1 MPNTSSPPIPKEAVE
16 SVYAELRRL
25 AAYYLRRERSGHT
38 LQPTALVHEAYLRL
52 AQQRDVKWHNR
63 KQFLGVA
70 APLMRRILVDHCRAR
85 RAAKRGGIADRVSID
100 HEILPV
106 VQRAAD
112 VVSLDEALN
121 ALAERDSQQ
130 ARIVELRFFAGLT
143 IEDTAEVVGISPS
156 TVKRE
161 WAIAKAWLARE
172 LREAEC

>member
-1 MPNTSSPPIPKEAVE
+1 
-16 SVYAELRRL
+16 
-25 AAYYLRRERSGHT
+25 
-38 LQPTALVHEAYLRL
+38 
-52 AQQRDVKWHNR
+52 
-63 KQFLGVA
+63 
-70 APLMRRILVDHCRAR
+70 MRRILVDHCRAR
-85 RAAKRGGIADRVSID
+85 RAAKRGGVAERVSID

-106 VQRAAD
+106 IQRAAD